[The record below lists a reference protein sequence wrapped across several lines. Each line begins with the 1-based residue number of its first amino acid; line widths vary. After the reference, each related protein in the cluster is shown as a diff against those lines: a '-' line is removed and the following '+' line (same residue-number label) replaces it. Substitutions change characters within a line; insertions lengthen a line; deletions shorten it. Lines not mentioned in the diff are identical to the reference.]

1 PPRLAPW
8 PAPGHSGATR
18 GLLPAR
24 RRRRGRRFFGPP
36 YLGPPLLG
44 RPFLGRRFI
53 SLRPHDRW
61 ARGRHIGRHRRRPVV
76 VLRSMALAAVVFV
89 VAAVTGAQIAG
100 AEPANSPPTPS
111 CAAGDGWHAASSVPD
126 GDDAVGSP

>member
-36 YLGPPLLG
+36 SLGPPLLG

-89 VAAVTGAQIAG
+89 VAAVTGRSEG
-100 AEPANSPPTPS
+100 RR
-111 CAAGDGWHAASSVPD
+111 
-126 GDDAVGSP
+126 VGRGGM